1 MPTCRAMARARL
13 SVPKGSARLDLWIP
27 ITLGAA
33 TAQALRFMLQKRLT
47 GMQLSTAGATFAR
60 FIYSAPLVMVIAIVY
75 AQTSG
80 QGAPQFTPAFW
91 PYALAG
97 GASQILA
104 TMCVV
109 ALFGHR
115 NFAVG
120 ITFKKTEVLLSAL
133 VGFVILGDIVTLLA
147 LGAMLIGLFGVILLS
162 DQPLAAGAWH
172 RRIFNR
178 ATALGLGAGLLFGI
192 SGNGYRGASL
202 SLGDGDVF
210 YRAIVTLAVVTA
222 LQTLT
227 MAAWLIWRERGEIGR
242 VIRAWRVAGLVG
254 LSSMVGSV
262 LWFNAYTLQT
272 AAYVNA
278 LGQVELLLSVA
289 IGALAFGETISRR
302 EWQGIG
308 LLAVSIVLLV
318 LVS

>member
-1 MPTCRAMARARL
+1 ME
-13 SVPKGSARLDLWIP
+13 LWIP

-47 GMQLSTAGATFAR
+47 GMKLSTAGATFAR
-60 FIYSAPLVMVIAIVY
+60 FIYSSPLVAVIAIVY
-75 AQTSG
+75 AMTTG
-80 QGAPQFTPAFW
+80 QGAPQITAAFW

-109 ALFGHR
+109 ALFSHR

-133 VGFVILGDIVTLLA
+133 VGFVILGDVITPAA
-147 LGAMLIGLFGVILLS
+147 LGAMLIGLVGVLLLS
-162 DQPLAAGAWH
+162 DPPQATGAWH

-178 ATALGLGAGLLFGI
+178 ATALGLGAGLLFGV

-210 YRAIVTLAVVTA
+210 YRAIMTLAIVTA
-222 LQTLT
+222 LQTIT
-227 MAAWLIWRERGEIGR
+227 MAIWLLWRERGEIAR
-242 VIRAWRVAGLVG
+242 VFRAWRVAGLVG
-254 LSSMVGSV
+254 LTSMVGSI

-278 LGQVELLLSVA
+278 LGQVELLLSLA
-289 IGALAFGETISRR
+289 IGAVAFGETISRR

-308 LLAVSIVLLV
+308 FLGVSIVMLV
-318 LVS
+318 LVI